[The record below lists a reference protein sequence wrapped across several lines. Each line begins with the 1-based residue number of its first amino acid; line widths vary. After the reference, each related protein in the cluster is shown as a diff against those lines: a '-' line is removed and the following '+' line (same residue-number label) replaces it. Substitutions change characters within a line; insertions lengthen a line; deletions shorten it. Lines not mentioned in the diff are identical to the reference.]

1 MAPQS
6 MRNRHLIS
14 PLSMFSLEFM
24 KTFESRITTLPRIGV
39 LGGMGPLATAD
50 FMAKLVYATPAA
62 HDQDHFPV
70 SVDSTPQI
78 PDRVA
83 ALEGRGRDPLAHLV
97 AAARRLQATGCDL
110 IAMPCNTAHLWHARL
125 VAQTALPLMHIVDA
139 VDAEL
144 GAVRK
149 VGLLGT
155 TATLEH
161 GLYQRHPGVDRHW
174 VLPDMDVMRDLVMP
188 GIAAVK
194 LGDTVAAARLLRSA
208 ARKLAS
214 NGAEAIVLACTEIPL
229 ALTAEDVPVRMVDAT
244 FALARH
250 TIAAARSIG
259 ASAVARAAR
268 NRATLAGHGIQVA

>member
-1 MAPQS
+1 
-6 MRNRHLIS
+6 
-14 PLSMFSLEFM
+14 M
-24 KTFESRITTLPRIGV
+24 KTFESSITALPRIGV

-50 FMAKLVYATPAA
+50 FMAKLVYATPVK
-62 HDQDHFPV
+62 HDQDHYPV

-83 ALEGRGRDPLAHLV
+83 ALEGRGCDPLAALL
-97 AAARRLQATGCDL
+97 AAARRLQASGCDL

-125 VAQTALPLMHIVDA
+125 AARISLPLMHIVEA

-155 TATLEH
+155 TSTLEH
-161 GLYQRHPGVDRHW
+161 GLYQRHPGADRHW
-174 VLPDMDVMRDLVMP
+174 VLPDAGEMRDLVMP

-194 LGDTVAAARLLRSA
+194 AGDMVAAARLLRSA

-214 NGAEAIVLACTEIPL
+214 SGAEAIVLACTEIPL
-229 ALTAEDVPVRMVDAT
+229 VLSADDMPVRMVDAT

-250 TIAAARSIG
+250 TITAARNIG
-259 ASAVARAAR
+259 APAVARAA
-268 NRATLAGHGIQVA
+268 

>member
-1 MAPQS
+1 
-6 MRNRHLIS
+6 
-14 PLSMFSLEFM
+14 M
-24 KTFESRITTLPRIGV
+24 KTFESRITALPRIGV

-50 FMAKLVYATPAA
+50 FMAKLVYATPVA

-83 ALEGRGRDPLAHLV
+83 ALEGRGCDPLEALV
-97 AAARRLQATGCDL
+97 AAARRLQAVGCDL
-110 IAMPCNTAHLWHARL
+110 IAMPCNTAHLWHAR
-125 VAQTALPLMHIVDA
+125 VAAQISLPLMHIVDA

-155 TATLEH
+155 TPTLEH
-161 GLYQRHPGVDRHW
+161 GLYQRHCGGDRHW
-174 VLPDMDVMRDLVMP
+174 VLPDQDVMQNLVMP
-188 GIAAVK
+188 GVAAVK
-194 LGDTVAAARLLRSA
+194 IGDMVAAARLLRSA

-229 ALTAEDVPVRMVDAT
+229 VLTADDVPVRMVDAT

-250 TIAAARSIG
+250 TIAAARNLG
-259 ASAVARAAR
+259 VPAVARAA
-268 NRATLAGHGIQVA
+268 